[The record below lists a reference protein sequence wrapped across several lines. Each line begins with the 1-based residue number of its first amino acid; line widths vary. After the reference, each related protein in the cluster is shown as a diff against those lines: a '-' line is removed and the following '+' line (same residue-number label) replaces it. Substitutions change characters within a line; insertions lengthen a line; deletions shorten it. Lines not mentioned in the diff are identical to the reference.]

1 MRIAQ
6 FLAARFIITHKE
18 ILAQFSFD
26 LIALHNLTELCNI
39 MFRLINLVLRIFSR
53 DGKAT
58 TEHENTICFT
68 VTDATL
74 RFYTHGDYV
83 AELYKHFLAFFMNA

>member
-1 MRIAQ
+1 MRIAV
-6 FLAARFIITHKE
+6 FLVARFIITYKE

-26 LIALHNLTELCNI
+26 LIALHNLKELCNI

-58 TEHENTICFT
+58 TKHENTICFT
-68 VTDATL
+68 VNDVTTILYL
-74 RFYTHGDYV
+74 R
-83 AELYKHFLAFFMNA
+83 